1 MREKCPGMSMQVVTF
16 KNTQAARNM
25 LRNFGGEIDIVVG
38 VYDDAFL
45 REYGCA
51 GVELSREP
59 LHCAVPLESDLA
71 HKDLIS
77 LDDLEGDSL
86 MLIQRGWNAE
96 IDRLR
101 DEVRTNHPSISIVD
115 FPQYRA
121 EVFNQCA
128 SEGLA
133 LVSLAVWKDVHSMLK
148 TIPTDWGITVS
159 RRHVRPRAIR
169 ARGRIHRRAQRR
181 ACAVTRGLHATRHKA
196 RSVRRMCTGFISS
209 NAPRFS
215 LGAFATLAR
224 SEDACEGAR
233 RDAVRHGRLRGV
245 VSRMRVHRAGLLG
258 FKQFAGFRQ
267 ACAKITQPSR
277 RASVAQR

>member
-16 KNTQAARNM
+16 ENTQTARNM
-25 LRNFGGEIDIVVG
+25 LRNFGGEMDIVVG

-133 LVSLAVWKDVHSMLK
+133 LVSLAVWKDVHPMLK

-159 RRHVRPRAIR
+159 YGVMYAPEPSEHV
-169 ARGRIHRRAQRR
+169 GE
-181 ACAVTRGLHATRHKA
+181 
-196 RSVRRMCTGFISS
+196 FI
-209 NAPRFS
+209 AA
-215 LGAFATLAR
+215 LKDELAR
-224 SEDACEGAR
+224 
-233 RDAVRHGRLRGV
+233 
-245 VSRMRVHRAGLLG
+245 
-258 FKQFAGFRQ
+258 
-267 ACAKITQPSR
+267 
-277 RASVAQR
+277 

>member
-1 MREKCPGMSMQVVTF
+1 MSMQVVTF
-16 KNTQAARNM
+16 ENTQTARNM
-25 LRNFGGEIDIVVG
+25 LRNFGGEMDIVVG

-51 GVELSREP
+51 DVELSREL

-128 SEGLA
+128 NEGLA
-133 LVSLAVWKDVHSMLK
+133 LVSLAVWKDVHPMLK

-159 RRHVRPRAIR
+159 YGVMHAPEPSEHV
-169 ARGRIHRRAQRR
+169 GE
-181 ACAVTRGLHATRHKA
+181 
-196 RSVRRMCTGFISS
+196 FI
-209 NAPRFS
+209 AA
-215 LGAFATLAR
+215 LKDELAR
-224 SEDACEGAR
+224 
-233 RDAVRHGRLRGV
+233 
-245 VSRMRVHRAGLLG
+245 
-258 FKQFAGFRQ
+258 
-267 ACAKITQPSR
+267 
-277 RASVAQR
+277 